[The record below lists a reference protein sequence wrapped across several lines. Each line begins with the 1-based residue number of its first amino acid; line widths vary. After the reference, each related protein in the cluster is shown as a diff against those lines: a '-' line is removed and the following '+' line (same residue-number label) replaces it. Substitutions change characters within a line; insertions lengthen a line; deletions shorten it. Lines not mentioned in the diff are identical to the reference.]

1 VRSGSPHVALIR
13 FVARSIPVRVQ
24 RELTRLFPKAASRA
38 QSIARERRPLV
49 GELSFRPLGRV
60 PYANPWL
67 VPFHERRRRL
77 LSGSP
82 RIAYYYPEPDSS
94 TFRYRVFNMVEALE
108 YAEPSA
114 SAAWLT
120 SQDGSEAFEVID
132 DVDILVICRTLY
144 EPHVA
149 ALITRAK
156 ALGKR
161 VLFDIDDL
169 IFDTRYAQ
177 IVMASIDLPITEKTL
192 RNWVGKIERCGATLR
207 LCDGAITT
215 NDFLAERIVEFA
227 DTPVWVIPNFLNN
240 AQLDIS
246 AEARRSRD
254 ALERTEDIRL
264 GYFSG
269 SATHNRDFAL
279 AEPAV
284 ARLLAADP
292 RVSLRI
298 VGFAPS
304 SEHLARFAQRVEILP
319 LMDFVNLQL
328 ALAEV
333 DINLAPLQ
341 ENVFTNC
348 KSDLKY
354 SEAAAVGTATIAS
367 PVHAFSRSISHGVN
381 GFLASAVDW
390 YDILVEQAERIHDLP
405 KIAEAAVADA
415 LERYTPKA
423 QAAAIRHA
431 LLR

>member
-1 VRSGSPHVALIR
+1 M
-13 FVARSIPVRVQ
+13 
-24 RELTRLFPKAASRA
+24 
-38 QSIARERRPLV
+38 
-49 GELSFRPLGRV
+49 
-60 PYANPWL
+60 
-67 VPFHERRRRL
+67 
-77 LSGSP
+77 SGSP
-82 RIAYYYPEPDSS
+82 RVAYYYPETDSS

-114 SAAWLT
+114 SASWLT
-120 SQDGSEAFEVID
+120 AQDGQKALELIE
-132 DVDILVICRTLY
+132 DVDVLVICRALNTPY
-144 EPHVA
+144 VA
-149 ALITRAK
+149 ALIERAK

-177 IVMASIDLPITEKTL
+177 DVLEAIDLPVTEKTL
-192 RNWVGKIERCGATLR
+192 QDWFGKIARCGATLR
-207 LCDGAITT
+207 LCDGALTT
-215 NDFLAERIVEFA
+215 NQFLAERIVEFA
-227 DTPVWVIPNFLNN
+227 DIPVWVIPNFLNR
-240 AQLDIS
+240 AQLEIS
-246 AEARRSRD
+246 AEARRSRE
-254 ALERTEDIRL
+254 ALERTDDIRL

-279 AEPAV
+279 VEPAV

-304 SEHLARFAQRVEILP
+304 SEHLARFAKRVEILP
-319 LMDFVNLQL
+319 LTDFVNLQL

-354 SEAAAVGTATIAS
+354 SEAAAVGTVTTAS

-381 GFLASAVDW
+381 GFLASALDW
-390 YDILVEQAERIHDLP
+390 YDILVEQVERAHDIP

-415 LERYTPKA
+415 LERYTPQA
-423 QAAAIRHA
+423 QAAAIRQA